1 MTKWALLPMIQLLT
15 LLKKLINK
23 QKTMEKI
30 TIIRTCRDQGT
41 KEEVSLEYAVQKL
54 QGYWEKNYIKTL
66 LLKGQMLWSP
76 YANYQLKNL
85 NN

>member
-1 MTKWALLPMIQLLT
+1 MIQLLT

-23 QKTMEKI
+23 QKNKTMEKI
-30 TIIRTCRDQGT
+30 TIIRTCLEEGT
-41 KEEVSLEYAVQKL
+41 TEEVSLEYAVQKL